1 MVKAQNDVYMVCAN
15 SESHSDN
22 VMAALEKGELTR
34 AELQRCAKN
43 ILSFLLDTH
52 AMKRMMGEDE
62 KVEVINKP
70 DETIDAEAASR
81 VYFVDD
87 ELEIDLS
94 DVKVQSNM
102 DYSFTVEVAQT
113 GTYSVTL
120 TASSNAGELA
130 QMPVTIFSMS
140 TALGTFTWNGTGGK
154 PVSHTVEKAYFF
166 SRFSV
171 VRLHFRLAGLDMIS
185 IKFKRI
191 GD

>member
-1 MVKAQNDVYMVCAN
+1 M
-15 SESHSDN
+15 
-22 VMAALEKGELTR
+22 
-34 AELQRCAKN
+34 
-43 ILSFLLDTH
+43 
-52 AMKRMMGEDE
+52 
-62 KVEVINKP
+62 INKP
-70 DETIDAEAASR
+70 EETIDAEAASR

-102 DYSFTVEVAQT
+102 DYSFTVEVAQK